1 LWKVLLLFSI
11 LLLKFGVK
19 PDVGTMH
26 MFEAVTLQPVV

>member
-1 LWKVLLLFSI
+1 
-11 LLLKFGVK
+11 LKFGVK